1 MDADA
6 SQLQAVRSAI
16 TLQGLGQMVPEGM
29 LTLSRVEETK
39 QLPPSKTDRNA
50 LIKRAA
56 INHTHAYRTMTSEP
70 VLKKKSSKVLKLQ

>member
-6 SQLQAVRSAI
+6 LQLQAVRSAI

-29 LTLSRVEETK
+29 LTLSKVEEIK
-39 QLPPSKTDRNA
+39 QLPPSKADRNA

-56 INHTHAYRTMTSEP
+56 INQKHVYRTMSSEP
-70 VLKKKSSKVLKLQ
+70 VLKQKSSKVLKLQ